1 MFLMY
6 KTILYYKYE
15 RHLTFQ
21 TSFILLRYLTFFFF
35 FLKKYIQIKISNI
48 FSLFAIILTSIV
60 VDYDLK
66 LTIWTNVLIRPGI
79 PNLVTLV
86 YREKL

>member
-35 FLKKYIQIKISNI
+35 KYIQIKISNI

-79 PNLVTLV
+79 PNLGTLV